1 MRKLVLFA
9 ISVLSFAFLS
19 CNPESGDFN
28 AETIIGLE
36 RAALDRWGRG
46 DPQGFFDLSAPDQTY
61 FDPTGEKRVDGREAI
76 RALILPFTGKIKIKR
91 YEMINPSVQRDGNI
105 AVLTFNLIDH
115 ETQVDGVNKGSVRW
129 NATEVYRKVDGDWKI
144 IHSHWSY
151 TRPELKQ
158 P

>member
-61 FDPTGEKRVDGREAI
+61 FNPTGEKRVDGGLRCAEPRPAESHQLDGLLDYRFQLVDVHL
-76 RALILPFTGKIKIKR
+76 RAFKSSHEHFQSGNGRAVCVCLLPGQFLVPALSLG
-91 YEMINPSVQRDGNI
+91 
-105 AVLTFNLIDH
+105 
-115 ETQVDGVNKGSVRW
+115 
-129 NATEVYRKVDGDWKI
+129 
-144 IHSHWSY
+144 
-151 TRPELKQ
+151 
-158 P
+158 